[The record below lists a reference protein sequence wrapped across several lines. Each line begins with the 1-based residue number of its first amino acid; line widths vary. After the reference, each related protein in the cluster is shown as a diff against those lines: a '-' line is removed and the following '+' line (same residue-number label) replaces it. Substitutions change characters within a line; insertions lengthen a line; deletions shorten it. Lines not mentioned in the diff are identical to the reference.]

1 VFELY
6 DQGLGYKS
14 IAMKLNGEGFRTNQ
28 GRLFRVMFICRVL
41 RNRAYIGILDYN
53 LFRGRGS
60 REPIEIL
67 GFYPAIIDLDLFSR
81 VQQRLDE
88 ERKSFQNAFAHRT
101 EYLLSRLVVCDFCGH
116 HYVGTAAKSGKH
128 HYYRA
133 ART

>member
-53 LFRGRGS
+53 LFQGRGS
-60 REPIEIL
+60 REPIEIP
-67 GFYPAIIDLDLFSR
+67 GFYPAIVDSDLFSR
-81 VQQRLDE
+81 VQRR
-88 ERKSFQNAFAHRT
+88 RKRKANPSKTPSCIEPNT
-101 EYLLSRLVVCDFCGH
+101 C
-116 HYVGTAAKSGKH
+116 
-128 HYYRA
+128 
-133 ART
+133 